1 MNSNTEQVVREVM
14 AVQKRIIF
22 KIIILWLVIIFL
34 GSFSTSLR
42 SGSDPVSI
50 QVVPQVPR
58 ENESIIATFS
68 INNPSDE
75 ITGIDYSF
83 YANGEDVMN
92 GNVVLDPG
100 TGRQFQYI
108 YNNPFKIGD
117 QVTFHATTRSN
128 NLVSEKSL
136 SVPAYAPQIWSS
148 FVSFASISSTMMSSM
163 SMSSMTYYDGSFGT
177 NRALNSGLIFSIV
190 LILLL
195 IFLELSEPLLAE
207 KSIPVIG
214 KLRIR
219 FTRLT
224 AILFVIFV
232 GMVFTQVA
240 LIIGGV

>member
-1 MNSNTEQVVREVM
+1 MV
-14 AVQKRIIF
+14 VQKRIIF

-34 GSFSTSLR
+34 ASFSTSLR
-42 SGSDPVSI
+42 ANSDPISI
-50 QVVPQVPR
+50 QVIPQVPR

-75 ITGIDYSF
+75 KNRIDYSF
-83 YANGEDVMN
+83 YANGKDIMS

-136 SVPAYAPQIWSS
+136 QFPSYAPQIWSS
-148 FVSFASISSTMMSSM
+148 FVSFASFSSTMMSSM
-163 SMSSMTYYDGSFGT
+163 SMSSMTYYDDSFGT

-214 KLRIR
+214 RLRIR

-224 AILFVIFV
+224 AVLFIIFV